1 MAFATANRIAMLEH
15 SVYSVISPE
24 GCASI
29 LWKDAE
35 KMREAAEA
43 LRLTAQDLK
52 KLGVIDRIISE
63 PLGGAQRDRAAAMAA
78 VGSEIA
84 LMLAEMKGRKRAEI
98 IADRRR
104 KFLAMGS
111 KGLAA

>member
-1 MAFATANRIAMLEH
+1 MLEH

-43 LRLTAQDLK
+43 LRLTAQDLE
-52 KLGVIDRIISE
+52 KLGVNDCVIEE
-63 PLGGAQRDRAAAMAA
+63 PLGGAHRNHDATFEA
-78 VGSEIA
+78 VRTTLGA
-84 LMLAEMKGRKRAEI
+84 LLNDLSGKDADALLK
-98 IADRRR
+98 DRRER
-104 KFLAMGS
+104 FLSLGS
-111 KGLAA
+111 TGLAA